1 MNSTS
6 KIVFAVLAIMAL
18 LCFASAL
25 GTPVKLPI
33 DANFAWLSGTL
44 FTIAALSRL

>member
-18 LCFASAL
+18 LCFASVFGL
-25 GTPVKLPI
+25 LHLPV
-33 DANFAWLSGTL
+33 DGGFAFLSGTL
-44 FTIAALSRL
+44 FAIAALGRL